1 MIYFISGHRNITEEE
16 FRDKY
21 ISKINYVLEN
31 DANSSFVIGD
41 YYGVDIMAQTYL
53 VEAHLADRV
62 TVYHM
67 FDKPRNLAKG
77 IIKTVGGFKSDE
89 ERDSAMTNNSDF
101 DILYIDHSPSG
112 TEQNLLRR
120 YYKNFKPKQC

>member
-1 MIYFISGHRNITEEE
+1 MIYFISGHRNITKEDFEKYYIKKIDNIIAK
-16 FRDKY
+16 DK
-21 ISKINYVLEN
+21 
-31 DANSSFVIGD
+31 DFSFVVGD

-77 IIKTVGGFKSDE
+77 IARTVGGFKSDE